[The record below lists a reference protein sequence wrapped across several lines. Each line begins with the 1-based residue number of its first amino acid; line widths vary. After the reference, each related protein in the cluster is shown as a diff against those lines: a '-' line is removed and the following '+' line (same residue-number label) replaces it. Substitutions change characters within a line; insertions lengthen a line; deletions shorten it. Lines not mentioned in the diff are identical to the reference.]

1 MDKKVNSISRQTK
14 KKVKERPLFSL
25 YIHQGHDSITLWI
38 FVFMFLLRRV
48 SEIYKHLSFFRFLD
62 LILGR
67 CISAEYELDE
77 DEG

>member
-1 MDKKVNSISRQTK
+1 MDKKVNYISRQT
-14 KKVKERPLFSL
+14 KKVKERPLFFIVYSQRPRRYHIVDL
-25 YIHQGHDSITLWI
+25 CIH
-38 FVFMFLLRRV
+38 VFKRV

>member
-1 MDKKVNSISRQTK
+1 MPRRYHIVD
-14 KKVKERPLFSL
+14 LC
-25 YIHQGHDSITLWI
+25 IH
-38 FVFMFLLRRV
+38 VFKRV